1 MALPPALSPDELTTA
16 LEALH
21 PNWQVSADGKLH
33 RSLVFPDFAAAF
45 GCMTEIAIHA
55 EKLNHHPEW
64 ANTYNR
70 VDIDLITHDVPAITQ
85 YDVDLAARIDA
96 AAERAN

>member
-1 MALPPALSPDELTTA
+1 MALPPALSSDELTTA
-16 LEALH
+16 LRGLH
-21 PNWQVSADGKLH
+21 PDWHISADGKLH
-33 RSLVFPDFAAAF
+33 RSLVFPDFSAAF

-64 ANTYNR
+64 SNTYNR
-70 VDIDLITHDVPAITQ
+70 VEIDLITHDVPAITQ

-96 AAERAN
+96 AAGRAD